1 MANTVLQYISML
13 GGGEMNFS
21 MLISHLRNNWR
32 PVVGTHLLFTLLGI
46 TLLTPLFGAALQLLV
61 SLSGSAAVADQ
72 DIALLLISPL
82 GMLSGVFMTALL
94 LAIAGLELGALQT
107 VARAAHRGL
116 RITAIGATTYSLK
129 RAADVLRLT
138 LHLTLRIL
146 AYLLPYL
153 AAVGAVAWYLLGDHD
168 INYYLSKRPTDFYVA
183 LVIAGMFTLVLVWL
197 LGRRLLRW
205 CLILPLVL
213 FGGIRPPGS
222 FTASAR
228 LTAGR
233 LGYCLRALLVW
244 AVLALA
250 LAMVPALFLKLCMAA
265 LVGSG
270 VQSLQQL
277 VLLLGLAGV
286 IWSVLGFLV
295 AAFNLGLFTLVIGGL
310 YEDTPEAVEDRDFA
324 RAVHRQGPRFGFA
337 AVALIVAA
345 LAAAGLSGGLA
356 LLGGIGVADHSLV
369 IAHRGAAGSAPEN
382 TLAAVERAISDGT
395 DWVEIDVQE
404 TRDGHVVVVHDSD
417 FMKLAGNPLK
427 VWEGDL
433 AEIRQIDVG
442 SWFAPEFAGQKVPT
456 LEEVL
461 AAVRGRSRLVIELKY
476 YGHDQQLEQR
486 VVDIVES
493 MGMADQVVV
502 MSLKLPGIER
512 LKALRP
518 EWTAGLLAAT
528 ALGDLTR
535 LDVDFLA
542 VNQKL
547 ATPAFIKRAH
557 DSGKGVYVWTVDDGL
572 SLSRWMSMGVDGV
585 ITNEPALA
593 KDILAQRADLSS
605 AERLLLS
612 LITLFGKPELARQYR
627 DNSP

>member
-1 MANTVLQYISML
+1 MDFSVLLSQ
-13 GGGEMNFS
+13 
-21 MLISHLRNNWR
+21 LRDNWR
-32 PVVGTHLLFTLLGI
+32 PVIGVHLLFTLLGI
-46 TLLTPLFGAALQLLV
+46 TLLSPVFGATLQLLV

-72 DIALLLISPL
+72 DIARLLVSPL

-94 LAIAGLELGALQT
+94 LAIAGLELGALQA

-116 RITAIGATTYSLK
+116 RITAMGATTYSMK

-138 LHLTLRIL
+138 FHLTLRVL

-153 AAVGAVAWYLLGDHD
+153 AALGVVAWYLLGDHD

-183 LVIAGMFTLVLVWL
+183 LAIAGMFTVVLVWL
-197 LGRRLLRW
+197 LGRRLLQW

-213 FGGIRPPGS
+213 FSGTRPLGS

-244 AVLALA
+244 AVLALV
-250 LAMVPALFLKLCMAA
+250 LAAVPALFLKLCLGA

-270 VQSLQQL
+270 IQSLQQL
-277 VLLLGLAGV
+277 VLLLSLVGV

-295 AAFNLGLFTLVIGGL
+295 AAFNFGLFTFVIGGL
-310 YEDTPEAVEDRDFA
+310 YEDSTGSIEDPDFA
-324 RAVHRQGPRFGFA
+324 RAVHQEGPRFGFA
-337 AVALIVAA
+337 AVTLIVAA
-345 LAAAGLSGGLA
+345 LAVAGLSGGLA
-356 LLGGIGVADHSLV
+356 LLGDVGVADHTLV

-382 TLAAVERAISDGT
+382 TLASVERAISDGT

-442 SWFAPEFAGQKVPT
+442 SWFDPEFAGQRVPT

-502 MSLKLPGIER
+502 MSLKLPGIEK

-518 EWTAGLLAAT
+518 GWTAGLLAAT

-535 LDVDFLA
+535 LGVDFLA